1 MHNRINFFPYFNG
14 WFFGIVFT
22 LIIAGLISTYSRPLT
37 PGHLK
42 DWSDE
47 VTTNDLLVRILQTE
61 NHYFYQGTEEGWP
74 YSISDLAFAFFT
86 NVKPTDI
93 RTFLGRELPG
103 YSIFDTEIVVAGEGT
118 DFTTLP
124 IESAPPMEVLLKE
137 REIAEENLGAED
149 NEPTPIVPGKRPVL
163 IYHTHSWESFMPLL
177 KGVTKPV
184 NAVSSSEKVNI
195 VGVGKMLA
203 DALNQK
209 GIGTEHDTTNMTE
222 KLFENNLDYYDSYTL
237 SRKIV
242 QEAMATNS
250 DLNFLID
257 IHRDASERKIT
268 TKVINGKSYAK
279 IFFVVGKEHKNYE
292 QNLKAAIDLDKKL
305 KEKYPGISR
314 GVLKKGKNE
323 GNGIYNQDLSDRA
336 LLVEFGGV
344 ENEWSELQNSVE
356 AFADIFSEYYFE
368 AEAVNGTH

>member
-1 MHNRINFFPYFNG
+1 MNFFPYFNG
-14 WFFGIVFT
+14 WFFGIIFT

-37 PGHLK
+37 PGQLK

-61 NHYFYQGTEEGWP
+61 NHYFYHGTEENWP
-74 YSISDLAFAFFT
+74 YSFSDLAFAFFA

-137 REIAEENLGAED
+137 REIAEERLQAEE
-149 NEPTPIVPGKRPVL
+149 NEPTPIAPGKRPVL

-177 KGVTKPV
+177 QGVTEPV
-184 NAVSSSEKVNI
+184 NAVSSNDKVNI
-195 VGVGKMLA
+195 VGVGGMLA
-203 DALNQK
+203 DALNQR
-209 GIGTEHDTTNMTE
+209 GIGTVHDTTNMTE

-257 IHRDASERKIT
+257 IHRDASEKDIT

-279 IFFVVGKEHKNYE
+279 LFFVVGKEHKNYE
-292 QNLKAAIDLDKKL
+292 QNLQIAMELDKKL

-356 AFADIFSEYYFE
+356 AFAEIFSAYYFE
-368 AEAVNGTH
+368 AEAVNGTP